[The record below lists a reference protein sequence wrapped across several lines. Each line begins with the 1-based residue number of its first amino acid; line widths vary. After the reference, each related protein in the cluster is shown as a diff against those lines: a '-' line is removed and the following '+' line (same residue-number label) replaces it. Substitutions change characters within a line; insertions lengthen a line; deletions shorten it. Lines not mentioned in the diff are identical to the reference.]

1 MLSDSHPRVR
11 EAALDQMILIK
22 HSPEAVDQLFDS
34 PLRLKAAIL
43 RFPSLIESNQTS
55 IISSLCT
62 DPEPALRKVIAN
74 HLDGIDWFSWSD
86 VCLAAKESKDPYLL
100 PRLLRSRREPN
111 AEDMQFDLLK
121 NGNDISRARMLEY
134 LHGRPIS
141 ESISELLP
149 LLVDD
154 SNPLV
159 AQAASSL
166 ISDSKSL
173 EGGI

>member
-1 MLSDSHPRVR
+1 MNLQRNWP
-11 EAALDQMILIK
+11 ILP
-22 HSPEAVDQLFDS
+22 HT
-34 PLRLKAAIL
+34 
-43 RFPSLIESNQTS
+43 IE
-55 IISSLCT
+55 I
-62 DPEPALRKVIAN
+62 P
-74 HLDGIDWFSWSD
+74 
-86 VCLAAKESKDPYLL
+86 
-100 PRLLRSRREPN
+100 
-111 AEDMQFDLLK
+111 DLLK

-141 ESISELLP
+141 ESISELLS